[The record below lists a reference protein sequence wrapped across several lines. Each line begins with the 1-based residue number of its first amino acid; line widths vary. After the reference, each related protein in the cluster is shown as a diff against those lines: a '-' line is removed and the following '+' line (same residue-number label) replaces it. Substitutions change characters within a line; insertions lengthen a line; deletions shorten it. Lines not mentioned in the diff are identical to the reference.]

1 MKCKK
6 RAVILAAAT
15 AIVSTFFMVGV
26 EIRAGDFETSVSSDV
41 DAEMPSSG
49 ATDAEATGAGTG
61 GAEMPSSNA
70 KAEVAA
76 GKKNIRIVAP
86 YLGSATNVYKNEE
99 QALDLKDSSLLKG
112 LYIQWVRPDVYQWNV
127 FISQA
132 SDINYSTMWGGHF
145 IFDYYF
151 DVAEKHRNVIGA
163 GFEFIRID
171 MDAGS
176 KIAPLTDFTLLN
188 AISIPYV
195 RVGRYFLF
203 GSSGGGE
210 GTFGLSVLPWLG
222 VEYEIVNGEVSFVPP
237 WPPSTVTE
245 EIEDRYVF
253 PLVGLNLKATILHF
267 IDAEVKYAARF
278 DADVYF
284 SDVSAIANVFFTRHW
299 GLSYRFK
306 YFENINGSIAYNI
319 WGIAA
324 VF

>member
-1 MKCKK
+1 M
-6 RAVILAAAT
+6 AAAL
-15 AIVSTFFMVGV
+15 ALVSTFFFAAAEV
-26 EIRAGDFETSVSSDV
+26 RAEDVETSNAEDAETSNAEDIETPGAV
-41 DAEMPSSG
+41 DAETSG
-49 ATDAEATGAGTG
+49 EDAGDAR
-61 GAEMPSSNA
+61 P
-70 KAEVAA
+70 A

-86 YLGSATNVYKNEE
+86 YLGTVTNVYENEE
-99 QALDLKDSSLLKG
+99 RGLDLKDSSLLKG
-112 LYIQWVRPDVYQWNV
+112 LYVQWVRPDVYQWNV

-163 GFEFIRID
+163 GYEFIRID

-176 KIAPLTDFTLLN
+176 NIAPLADFTLLN
-188 AISIPYV
+188 AISIPYL

-203 GSSGGGE
+203 GSSRGGG
-210 GTFGLSVLPWLG
+210 GGGKDKFGLSVLPWLG
-222 VEYEIVNGEVSFVPP
+222 VEYEIVNGEVSFIPP
-237 WPPSTVTE
+237 GPPTTVRE

-253 PLVGLNLKATILHF
+253 PLVGLNLKATLFHF

-278 DADVYF
+278 DADYYF

>member
-1 MKCKK
+1 MKYAA
-6 RAVILAAAT
+6 RAVFVAMATALVSASFLATADVHAEDLETPGSEVADEAAA
-15 AIVSTFFMVGV
+15 A
-26 EIRAGDFETSVSSDV
+26 ETPV
-41 DAEMPSSG
+41 SG
-49 ATDAEATGAGTG
+49 AAAAETAPAGT
-61 GAEMPSSNA
+61 E
-70 KAEVAA
+70 AA
-76 GKKNIRIVAP
+76 GKAGKKSIRVVAP
-86 YLGSATNVYKNEE
+86 YLGTVTNVYESEE
-99 QALDLKDSSLLKG
+99 RGLELKDSSLLKG
-112 LYIQWVRPDVYQWNV
+112 LYVQWVRPDVYQWNV

-171 MDAGS
+171 MDAGDNLS
-176 KIAPLTDFTLLN
+176 LNDFTLLN
-188 AISIPYV
+188 NISIPYL

-203 GSSGGGE
+203 GSSRSGEGGGK
-210 GTFGLSVLPWLG
+210 GKFGLSVLPWLG
-222 VEYEIVNGEVSFVPP
+222 IEYELVNGELSGVTKPP
-237 WPPSTVTE
+237 APPIQVNE

-253 PLVGLNLKATILHF
+253 PLVGLNLKATFFHF

-306 YFENINGSIAYNI
+306 YFENINGSIAYSI
-319 WGIAA
+319 WGVAA